1 MKKILLVSMMHRVT
15 EILKREETD
24 LAGKTVSY
32 IPTAIIG
39 EADGDEAVI
48 EGMIKEETDM
58 LENLGLK
65 VDVLEISAASREKI
79 TRSLTENDL
88 IFVGGGNTFFLL
100 QELRR
105 TGADKLLAREVEQGK
120 LYIGESAGAAVAC
133 PDIGYCALMDA
144 PEKAPELESYSGLGL
159 VDFYVVPHLDNEE
172 MGEGARKIIETYG
185 DRLDLKV
192 ITDEQ
197 AILVENDKAVIF
209 DR

>member
-15 EILKREETD
+15 EILKREEPD

-144 PEKAPELESYSGLGL
+144 PEKAPELESYSALGL

-185 DRLDLKV
+185 DKLDLKV
-192 ITDEQ
+192 IMDEQ
-197 AILVENDKAVIF
+197 AILVEGDKAEIL
-209 DR
+209 DM

>member
-15 EILKREETD
+15 EILKREEPD

-133 PDIGYCALMDA
+133 PDIGYCAFMDA